1 MSTDGQIATE
11 SFTLGPVDAGRAVL
25 LLHGFTGSPWEVRP
39 LGESLAARGFHVHA
53 PRLPGHG
60 LTPEELLH
68 VNADDWKR
76 AAFNAFDALTGFSQV
91 YVAGLSMGGLLSVL
105 IAAERQV
112 SRIVLMAPVFGL
124 RPVSG
129 RLLKRMQGLPRTLF
143 ENRWVKKDGSDIE
156 DLQAQRDNPVLS
168 RYPVVRLF
176 DLFALQD
183 EAHRALPKVRSQVL
197 IAAAEQD
204 HVVQLER
211 VRAAA
216 SSLSARLVLLKRGY
230 HILPRDTDR
239 ALLAAEVAEFL
250 EAPRADPQ

>member
-1 MSTDGQIATE
+1 MSADRQIATE
-11 SFTLGPVDAGRAVL
+11 SFTLGPVDAKAAVL

-60 LTPEELLH
+60 VTPEDMLH
-68 VNADDWKR
+68 VSADDWKQ
-76 AAFNAFDALTGFSQV
+76 AAFKAFDALEGFEQV
-91 YVAGLSMGGLLSVL
+91 FVAGLSMGGLLSVL

-112 SRIVLMAPVFGL
+112 GRIVLMAPVFGL

-129 RLLKRMQGLPRTLF
+129 RLLKRMRSWPRTLF
-143 ENRWVKKDGSDIE
+143 ADRWVTKSGSDLE
-156 DLQAQRDNPVLS
+156 DPQAQRDNPVLP
-168 RYPVVRLF
+168 RYPVLRLF
-176 DLFALQD
+176 DLFVLQD
-183 EAHRALPKVRSQVL
+183 EAHRALSKVTSRVL
-197 IAAAEQD
+197 IAAAEND

-216 SSLSARLVLLKRGY
+216 EQMRARLLLLKRGY

-239 ALLAAEVAEFL
+239 ALLATEVAEFL
-250 EAPRADPQ
+250 EAP

>member
-1 MSTDGQIATE
+1 MSIGGQIATE
-11 SFTLGPVDAGRAVL
+11 SFTLGPVDGKRAVL

-39 LGESLAARGFHVHA
+39 LGESLAARGFHVYA

-60 LTPEELLH
+60 LTPEEMLH
-68 VNADDWKR
+68 VSADDWKQ
-76 AAFNAFDALTGFSQV
+76 AAFNAYDGLSRFPQV

-105 IAAERQV
+105 IAAQREVQ
-112 SRIVLMAPVFGL
+112 RIVLMAPVFGL

-129 RLLKRMQGLPRTLF
+129 RLLRRAQGLPRSLF
-143 ENRWVKKDGSDIE
+143 ANRWVTKTGSDIE
-156 DLQAQRDNPVLS
+156 DAQAQRENPFLP
-168 RYPVVRLF
+168 RYPMLRLF

-183 EAHRALPKVRSQVL
+183 EAHQALPKVKAKVL

-204 HVVQLER
+204 HVVQLHR

-216 SSLSARLVLLKRGY
+216 EAMHARLLLLKRGY

-239 ALLAAEVAEFL
+239 ALLATEVAEFL
-250 EAPRADPQ
+250 EAPPSDPQ